1 MRDIGSAN
9 VQGTLYDLLSPRVV
23 GDYIENIG
31 AACQNP
37 DGYAANKI
45 FVAYDSSMNQHLY
58 KTTAQITQGTQI
70 TSSNCEQTSL
80 SELLSGSGSSS
91 SLEDLSDTD
100 ISSKTAGDIVEYN
113 NSTGKWENTQKLVNL
128 EKSIAPVEDGATL
141 SQAYAIGE
149 KFIRGGV
156 RYKAKTDL
164 ASGTQFSSLIINTN
178 YEAADDVSSEIQT
191 LTNNLEDEVETRAKL
206 GAHNL
211 LPSTAVTQT
220 INGVTFTVNP
230 DKSVT
235 LSTDSGGATAN
246 AVFPL
251 CYNIKFK
258 SGMIFKGCPSS
269 GGVSKYYMA
278 IENTSPPYT
287 RYALDSGEG
296 SEISESSDGNNF
308 TYIRVISG
316 QILTTPITF
325 YPTICL
331 ASDPSTDYAQYAKTN
346 RELTEDTNAIEP
358 MLNVLGA
365 KNLLKNTASSATV
378 NGVTFTVNSDGSVT
392 VNGTATALSTINVA
406 TNFVTTEKVI
416 MSGCPKGGGESNY
429 QLDTVGITPQV
440 ADRGEGAIIA
450 SGQTITAIRIRIASG
465 YTANNLVFYP
475 MIRPASIE
483 DDTYVPYAM
492 TNRELTDE
500 VNIKDISSAFYSS
513 LSENVSAVDCA
524 VYKRGKHIFGTV
536 VLNKTNYFVNNDAVL
551 TLSYKPIKTINSF
564 GALSTDRYGG
574 ADFNIGSVFINSGNG
589 VITIVPRAENKSYI
603 KFSLDYATN
612 D

>member
-191 LTNNLEDEVETRAKL
+191 LTNN
-206 GAHNL
+206 
-211 LPSTAVTQT
+211 
-220 INGVTFTVNP
+220 
-230 DKSVT
+230 
-235 LSTDSGGATAN
+235 
-246 AVFPL
+246 
-251 CYNIKFK
+251 
-258 SGMIFKGCPSS
+258 
-269 GGVSKYYMA
+269 
-278 IENTSPPYT
+278 
-287 RYALDSGEG
+287 
-296 SEISESSDGNNF
+296 
-308 TYIRVISG
+308 
-316 QILTTPITF
+316 
-325 YPTICL
+325 
-331 ASDPSTDYAQYAKTN
+331 
-346 RELTEDTNAIEP
+346 
-358 MLNVLGA
+358 
-365 KNLLKNTASSATV
+365 
-378 NGVTFTVNSDGSVT
+378 
-392 VNGTATALSTINVA
+392 
-406 TNFVTTEKVI
+406 
-416 MSGCPKGGGESNY
+416 
-429 QLDTVGITPQV
+429 
-440 ADRGEGAIIA
+440 
-450 SGQTITAIRIRIASG
+450 
-465 YTANNLVFYP
+465 
-475 MIRPASIE
+475 
-483 DDTYVPYAM
+483 
-492 TNRELTDE
+492 
-500 VNIKDISSAFYSS
+500 
-513 LSENVSAVDCA
+513 
-524 VYKRGKHIFGTV
+524 
-536 VLNKTNYFVNNDAVL
+536 
-551 TLSYKPIKTINSF
+551 
-564 GALSTDRYGG
+564 
-574 ADFNIGSVFINSGNG
+574 
-589 VITIVPRAENKSYI
+589 
-603 KFSLDYATN
+603 
-612 D
+612 